1 MVTLFIVLAVALS
14 GGVSLVAESSVPGD
28 ALYGV
33 KTHVNE
39 NIRSVVTTTAEAD
52 AQWEADLAERRLKE
66 IETLSLRGELTSEV
80 AAELGAAFS
89 SHAHAALTGAS
100 TLASN
105 GKATVAADIA
115 AYVEGM
121 MQANANSVTKIEA
134 SSDTNVEADTAS
146 IIDQIRVK
154 LGGGENT
161 SVESDAQVNTTT
173 NVNVNAKSTTSVDI
187 GL

>member
-14 GGVSLVAESSVPGD
+14 GGVSLVAESAVPGD

-39 NIRSVVTTTAEAD
+39 NIRSVVTTSAQAD

-80 AAELGAAFS
+80 VETLGAQFS
-89 SHAHAALTGAS
+89 SHAHAALVGAS
-100 TLASN
+100 TLVSE
-105 GKATVAADIA
+105 GQATVAADIA

-121 MQANANSVTKIEA
+121 MQANASSVTKIEA
-134 SSDTNVEADTAS
+134 TSDSNVEAETSS
-146 IIDQIRVK
+146 IIDQIRLK
-154 LGGGENT
+154 LGRSANT
-161 SVESDAQVNTTT
+161 TVESDAQVNS
-173 NVNVNAKSTTSVDI
+173 NIVNVSGKSTTSVDV